1 MTGDEINKRR
11 GGQTKARKLY
21 QLTPSAP
28 LLANNVSQSI
38 PLLPVCLW
46 FSCRQRAMGM
56 GRLWGGPREA
66 AWNWDTAGRGP
77 KASEPA
83 WRMHFF
89 CPSTTA
95 SAPCTSTATL

>member
-11 GGQTKARKLY
+11 GGGQTKARKLY

-46 FSCRQRAMGM
+46 FPCRQRAMGM

-66 AWNWDTAGRGP
+66 AWDWDTAGRGP

-89 CPSTTA
+89 LSINNGQ
-95 SAPCTSTATL
+95 CTSTATA